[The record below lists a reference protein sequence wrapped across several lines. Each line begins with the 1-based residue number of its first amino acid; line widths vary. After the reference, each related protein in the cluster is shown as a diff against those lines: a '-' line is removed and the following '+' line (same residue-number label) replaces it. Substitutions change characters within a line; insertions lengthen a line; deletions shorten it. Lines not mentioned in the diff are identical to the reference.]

1 MTNEIE
7 QLGQHFNGFPERLVN
22 MEKAVALIE
31 LRLESLEKGTHLTS
45 ILNDLTEIKEM
56 LKGSTNFQGLV
67 SKVDKIEDDQARMIW
82 MMSGFALCI
91 PTFAALVFFLFP
103 KMYDIQ
109 FVPHSPATK
118 STVQWSKILTYYG
131 SNQL

>member
-1 MTNEIE
+1 MMDGIE
-7 QLGQHFNGFPERLVN
+7 QSGQHFNGFCERLVSL
-22 MEKAVALIE
+22 EKTVALID

-45 ILNDLTEIKEM
+45 VLNDLSEIKEM

-91 PTFAALVFFLFP
+91 PTFAALIFFLFP

-118 STVQWSKILTYYG
+118 SAVQWEKTLTYYAP
-131 SNQL
+131 NQL